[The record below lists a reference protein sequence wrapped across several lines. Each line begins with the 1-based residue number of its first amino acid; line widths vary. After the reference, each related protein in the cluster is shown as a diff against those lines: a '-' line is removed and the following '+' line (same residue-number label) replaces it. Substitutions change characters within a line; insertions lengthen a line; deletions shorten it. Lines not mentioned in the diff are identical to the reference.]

1 MNKHIENTIIAVND
15 SFPSLFTKDDVI
27 KLLQDLDK
35 KLTPEDEVDEDFL
48 ERFREKLHMVDFTD
62 FVEIDETE
70 LELECGH
77 RGKYEITVSH
87 VPVDERGLIDKV
99 IDAYTAAL
107 K

>member
-35 KLTPEDEVDEDFL
+35 KLTPEDVVDEDFL

-107 K
+107 E